1 MHIAS
6 LRPAAAMLVLSSLVP
21 PLSAQQSSATVTLAA
36 VYRAVDSASPAVRGA
51 HAAVRAAESRVPGA
65 SRLPDPTVQLQL
77 MNRNLPGLG
86 LNDPLGM
93 NQLQVTQ
100 MLPLNGKLG
109 LAGKV
114 AQSKANAARESVAEI
129 TWSRRASAAMAFF
142 ELHRLDATLAIAGE
156 TLRLLQGISTSVT
169 QMYAVGEARQ
179 ADVLRAQLEIN
190 RMTGEVEDMRRMRAA
205 MAARLNAVRNQQP
218 TDSVGMTVFPDLP
231 DHPPPVDSLV
241 ARAFAS
247 RGMLRSAAADLQAA
261 TESQRLARREIWPD
275 LEVGV
280 IYGQRGMAD
289 GSTDRMVSLMLGV
302 SVPIWANS
310 RQYRMRDETAAMR
323 DMAIAEQDAQ
333 RSDTRGRIA
342 ELVAELEGTS
352 RLHALYARS
361 ILPQADAT
369 ARSARDAYQVGAVD
383 FMTMLDALMVVN
395 TYREK
400 LQQLDAQAGVAFAE
414 LEMLTGTP
422 LIVGNP
428 PVSQAANGGTQ

>member
-1 MHIAS
+1 MRIRFMHVVAIATA
-6 LRPAAAMLVLSSLVP
+6 PAMRTSGV
-21 PLSAQQSSATVTLAA
+21 SAQQQSPPLTLAMLYQA
-36 VYRAVDSASPAVRGA
+36 IDSASPSIRSAD
-51 HAAVRAAESRVPGA
+51 AAARAARARVPGA
-65 SRLPDPTVQLQL
+65 SRPPDPTVQLQL

-93 NQLQVTQ
+93 NQLQLTQ

-109 LAGKV
+109 LAGTV
-114 AQSKANAARESVAEI
+114 AQLRANAVRESVAEI
-129 TWSRRASAAMAFF
+129 TWSRRVNAAMAFF
-142 ELHRLDATLAIAGE
+142 ELHRLDATLAIANE

-190 RMTGEVEDMRRMRAA
+190 RMTGEIEDMRRMRAA
-205 MAARLNAVRNQQP
+205 MAARLNAARNRDA
-218 TDSVGMTVFPDLP
+218 TDSVGMTEFPGLP

-241 ARAFAS
+241 ARAYEW

-261 TESQRLARREIWPD
+261 TESERLARREIWPD

-289 GSTDRMVSLMLGV
+289 GTTDRMVSLMLGA
-302 SVPIWANS
+302 SIPIWASS
-310 RQYRMRDETAAMR
+310 RQYRMRDEAAAMR
-323 DMAIAEQDAQ
+323 EMAFAERDAQ
-333 RSDTRGRIA
+333 RAETRGRIA

-369 ARSARDAYQVGAVD
+369 ARSARDAYQTGAVD

-400 LQQLDAQAGVAFAE
+400 LQLLDAQAGVAFAE

-422 LIVGNP
+422 LIVGTP
-428 PVSQAANGGTQ
+428 PVPRVANGGSQ